1 MLFLLTQK
9 METIVK
15 LTFSGKIVRSEWEF
29 SVNKRD
35 PKIRFHNVFQN

>member
-15 LTFSGKIVRSEWEF
+15 LTLSGKIVHSKCEF

-35 PKIRFHNVFQN
+35 PKIRFINVFQI